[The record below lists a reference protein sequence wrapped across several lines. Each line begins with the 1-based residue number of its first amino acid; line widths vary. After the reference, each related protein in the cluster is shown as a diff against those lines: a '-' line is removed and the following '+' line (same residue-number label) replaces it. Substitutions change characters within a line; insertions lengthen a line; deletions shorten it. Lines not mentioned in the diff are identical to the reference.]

1 MGRWRYRVRLE
12 DGLKLDLNRLFL
24 DGVANAGEVRR
35 AVITWFRGSS
45 DDMLAAGIIEA
56 DFRQEPFG
64 WITINVGK
72 LERRLQCSG
81 EWRNFGGIQWYFI
94 CRGIGARASASVG
107 SGGGG
112 NRPMDGHIYL
122 SFAQATLS
130 PNAQKRQTKR
140 QNRQRNWQTQAGAGK
155 PGGDVGQSLRRDY
168 CLPKP
173 RNSPHHRMRGHSS
186 LGGGV
191 DAAILCDRAEA
202 CLIRFA
208 ALMREARRG

>member
-107 SGGGG
+107 SGGRRQSSSG
-112 NRPMDGHIYL
+112 RPHLPFFRSGYPL
-122 SFAQATLS
+122 SKRSETANKTAKQAKKLA
-130 PNAQKRQTKR
+130 NASRSRQTRRRRWAVSKTR
-140 QNRQRNWQTQAGAGK
+140 LLPSQTA
-155 PGGDVGQSLRRDY
+155 
-168 CLPKP
+168 
-173 RNSPHHRMRGHSS
+173 
-186 LGGGV
+186 
-191 DAAILCDRAEA
+191 
-202 CLIRFA
+202 
-208 ALMREARRG
+208 